1 MLLEAK
7 NISFK
12 YSKGEKYIF
21 EDLNLTI
28 KSGEIIGLI
37 GNSGLGKTTLCKV
50 LAGYEKPSSG
60 EVLLDRKK
68 IKKGIYNPVQL
79 IYQHPDKA
87 MNPRWKM
94 RDILNEGGPVK
105 KELLESLGIEMDWL
119 ERYPSELSGG
129 ELSRFQVCRAL
140 GERTKFLIADEITAM
155 LDAITQAQIWNVIL
169 KESKKRNIGVLVISH
184 NTSLAEKITDKVI
197 SLKDI

>member
-1 MLLEAK
+1 MQLKAK
-7 NISFK
+7 DISFK
-12 YSKGEKYIF
+12 YSKDEKYIF
-21 EDLNLTI
+21 QNLNLTI

-37 GNSGLGKTTLCKV
+37 GNSGLGKTTLGKV
-50 LAGYEKPSSG
+50 LAGYEEPSSG
-60 EVLLDRKK
+60 EVLLDGKK
-68 IKKGIYNPVQL
+68 IEKGIYNPVQL

-87 MNPRWKM
+87 MNPRWRM

-105 KELLESLGIEMDWL
+105 KELMESLAIEKDWL

-155 LDAITQAQIWNVIL
+155 LDAITQAQIWSVIL
-169 KESKKRNIGVLVISH
+169 KESKKRNIGILLISH
-184 NTSLAEKITDKVI
+184 NTSLVEKIANKVI
-197 SLKDI
+197 YLKDI

>member
-1 MLLEAK
+1 MQLKAK
-7 NISFK
+7 DISFK
-12 YSKGEKYIF
+12 YSKDEKYIF
-21 EDLNLTI
+21 QNLNLTI

-37 GNSGLGKTTLCKV
+37 GNSGLGKTTLGKV
-50 LAGYEKPSSG
+50 LAGYEEPSSG
-60 EVLLDRKK
+60 EVLLDGKK
-68 IKKGIYNPVQL
+68 IEKGIYNPVQL

-87 MNPRWKM
+87 MNPRWRM

-105 KELLESLGIEMDWL
+105 KELMESLAIEKDWL

-155 LDAITQAQIWNVIL
+155 LDAITQAQIWSVIL
-169 KESKKRNIGVLVISH
+169 KESKKRNIGILLISH
-184 NTSLAEKITDKVI
+184 NTILVEKIANKVI
-197 SLKDI
+197 YLKDI